1 MTTLKLQDSIEG
13 TVTLEVSDLFTNHLN
28 DPTHKIEV
36 IYSDGDKQSLAISKF
51 NIDLSDVDKAE
62 WLRDNVGIEG
72 TDDQVT
78 MFNTAL
84 NF

>member
-51 NIDLSDVDKAE
+51 NIDLSDVDKAG
-62 WLRDNVGIEG
+62 VVKG
-72 TDDQVT
+72 
-78 MFNTAL
+78 
-84 NF
+84 